1 MQAWEKFLKVQESSL
16 GKDVVDSWLRPLK
29 VVKFDACNLFL
40 EAADSFQMMWFEEHI
55 RPKLKHSLFNHNHAP
70 IKVHLSVG
78 DLQLPKPKKSFGK
91 SNEAK
96 QHTFNPVPFQQS
108 LTFDYPDKLS
118 TFDNFIANDANAL
131 AHKLLKELCQI
142 GVPENSEKSTIQH
155 GTYNPIYLYG
165 DHGSGKT
172 HLLAATVHALMKQG
186 YRVIYARSQTFTEH
200 VVSAIRA
207 GEMHLFRQ
215 AYRNTD
221 VLIIDDVQE
230 FGRKSATQEEFFHT
244 FNTLHMAGKQ
254 IILAGN
260 RTPSELQHI
269 EPRLI
274 SRFEWGIVLELK
286 ALVRQ
291 ELSDLLSNKCSV
303 MQFPLNPRTAE
314 YILET
319 FPSGAK
325 ALTKALEAL
334 VLRSHIAPGMH
345 SHVSSTAISVN
356 QARLY
361 LSDLT
366 KIEIQEQITPE
377 KIIKHVAEHFG
388 IKSEDILGKSQ
399 SRECSFPRQL
409 AAFLCRDILKMPF
422 KKIGDLF
429 SRDHST
435 IMSSVR
441 QIQKQLDENQKDILS
456 AYKSI
461 KTAIKNPLVP
471 TEETANYDS
480 IR

>member
-1 MQAWEKFLKVQESSL
+1 MQAWDKFLKVQETLL
-16 GKDVVDSWLRPLK
+16 GKDVVDNWLRPLK

-55 RPKLKHSLFNHNHAP
+55 RPKLKHSLFNHNHSP
-70 IKVHLSVG
+70 IKVHLSVC
-78 DLQLPKPKKSFGK
+78 DLQLPKPKKTPPR
-91 SNEAK
+91 SNEIK
-96 QHTFNPVPFQQS
+96 PFNTVPFQQS
-108 LTFDYPDKLS
+108 ITFDYPDKLS
-118 TFDNFIANDANAL
+118 TFDNFITNDSNAL
-131 AHKLLKELCQI
+131 ACKLLRELCQI
-142 GVPENSEKSTIQH
+142 QSENEQVSVIQH

-172 HLLAATVHALMKQG
+172 HLLAATVHSLMKQG

-260 RTPSELQHI
+260 RAPSELQHI

-274 SRFEWGIVLELK
+274 SRFEWGIVLEVKPLDK
-286 ALVRQ
+286 E
-291 ELSDLLSNKCSV
+291 ELSRLLTNKCTDL
-303 MQFPLNPRTAE
+303 QFPLNPRTAE
-314 YILET
+314 YMLET

-334 VLRSHIAPGMH
+334 MLRSHIAPGMH
-345 SHVSSTAISVN
+345 SHVTSTAISVN

-366 KIEIQEQITPE
+366 KVEIQEQITPE

-388 IKSEDILGKSQ
+388 ITAEDILGKSQ

-471 TEETANYDS
+471 NEETAHNDS

>member
-1 MQAWEKFLKVQESSL
+1 MQAWEKFLVVQESLL
-16 GKDVVDSWLRPLK
+16 GKDVVDNWLRPLK
-29 VVKFDACNLFL
+29 VIKFDACNLFL
-40 EAADSFQMMWFEEHI
+40 EAADSFQVMWFEEHI
-55 RPKLKHSLFNHNHAP
+55 RPKLKHSLFNHNQAP
-70 IKVHLSVG
+70 IKVHLKTS
-78 DLQLPKPKKSFGK
+78 DLQLPKAKKVPSRYGENK
-91 SNEAK
+91 PSA
-96 QHTFNPVPFQQS
+96 FNQLPIQQS

-118 TFDNFIANDANAL
+118 TFDNFITNESNLL
-131 AHKLLKELCQI
+131 AYKLLKELCQ
-142 GVPENSEKSTIQH
+142 GDANGAEKSGIQL
-155 GTYNPIYLYG
+155 GTYNPIYIYG
-165 DHGSGKT
+165 DTGSGKT

-274 SRFEWGIVLELK
+274 SRFEWGIVLEAKPLAK
-286 ALVRQ
+286 E
-291 ELSDLLSNKCSV
+291 ELQQLLFNKCSQL
-303 MQFPLNPRTAE
+303 QFPLNPRTAE
-314 YILET
+314 YLIET
-319 FPSGAK
+319 FPSGSK

-334 VLRSHIAPGMH
+334 MLRSHIAPGMH
-345 SHVSSTAISVN
+345 SHVSSTALSVN

-366 KIEIQEQITPE
+366 KIEQLDQITPE

-388 IKSEDILGKSQ
+388 IKTEDILGKSQ

-409 AAFLCRDILKMPF
+409 AAFLCREVLNMPY

-435 IMSSVR
+435 IMSAIK
-441 QIQKQLDENQKDILS
+441 QIQKQIDENQKEILS
-456 AYKSI
+456 AYKSV
-461 KTAIKNPLVP
+461 KTAIKNPLVQP
-471 TEETANYDS
+471 EDAAHHDN